1 MTNKEL
7 FEAAQRIIP
16 GGVNSPVRAFR
27 KVGGVPR
34 FMAQGSGPFLTD
46 AEGKRYIDFVLSWG
60 PLILGHCHPAVVEA
74 VRRQAGIGMSYG
86 APTDL
91 EVEMAALVCEAFPA
105 MDKVRFV
112 SSGTEA
118 TMSAIRLARAATG
131 RQVTV
136 KFEGCYHGHADSLL
150 VKAGSGLLTLGV
162 PDSSGIPE
170 NVASTTAVLPYNDTA
185 AFGEFMDSRGTEV
198 ASVIVEPVAG
208 NMGVV
213 LPRKGF
219 LQSIRA
225 KTKACGSLLIFDE
238 VITGFRFRFGGYQ
251 ELAGITPDLTCLGKI
266 VGGGMPAAA
275 FGGRAD
281 LMDQLS
287 PNGPVYQAGTLSGN
301 PLAMAAG
308 IAALKVLKD
317 SDPYAG
323 LDRTMAS
330 FTSGLEELAKKAG
343 IALAVNRV
351 GSMAG
356 VFFRQGPVETF
367 DDVMASDASRYTRF
381 FHAMLERGV
390 YLAPSPFEAAFVST
404 AHTAEVMGQALEAAA
419 GAFDEIRT

>member
-404 AHTAEVMGQALEAAA
+404 A
-419 GAFDEIRT
+419 

>member
-1 MTNKEL
+1 
-7 FEAAQRIIP
+7 
-16 GGVNSPVRAFR
+16 
-27 KVGGVPR
+27 
-34 FMAQGSGPFLTD
+34 
-46 AEGKRYIDFVLSWG
+46 
-60 PLILGHCHPAVVEA
+60 
-74 VRRQAGIGMSYG
+74 
-86 APTDL
+86 
-91 EVEMAALVCEAFPA
+91 
-105 MDKVRFV
+105 
-112 SSGTEA
+112 
-118 TMSAIRLARAATG
+118 
-131 RQVTV
+131 
-136 KFEGCYHGHADSLL
+136 
-150 VKAGSGLLTLGV
+150 
-162 PDSSGIPE
+162 
-170 NVASTTAVLPYNDTA
+170 VLPYNDTA

-238 VITGFRFRFGGYQ
+238 VITGFRFCFGGYQ

>member
-1 MTNKEL
+1 VTNKEL